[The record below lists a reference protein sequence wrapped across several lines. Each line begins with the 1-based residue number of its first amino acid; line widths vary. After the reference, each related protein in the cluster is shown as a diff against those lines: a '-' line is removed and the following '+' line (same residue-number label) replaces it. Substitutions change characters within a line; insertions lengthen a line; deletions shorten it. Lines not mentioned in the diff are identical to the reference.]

1 MKGNPLISII
11 MPVYGVE
18 KYVAKAIESV
28 IVQNYSNWQ
37 LIIVNDGTKDHSRHI
52 AENYERKYSGKIK
65 IIDKENEG
73 VWVAR
78 NYGLR
83 FAEGELV
90 HFLDGDD
97 FIDANFYDELVEIMS
112 KSEYDYIITGYSV
125 DIYDIGG
132 RLSREIKCKV
142 PRLQAFT
149 TEYINGN
156 IATCT
161 KMFGYQWNKIYRKD
175 FISRNK
181 LAFNKLWYEDVEFEN
196 RVFKASLNFA
206 FVPGCGYHYCDY
218 KRECISRSFPSHLI
232 ESLAMR
238 TAIIDDS
245 LGILE
250 VEGTLREETVS
261 KVALLQYKQLLN
273 ALIINKIKTKPSHL
287 QAAFDNQVLYRA
299 VSKLRLDR
307 GRWFDRIVGFGIK
320 YKLKYVLIVLYRLKM
335 ALM

>member
-78 NYGLR
+78 NYGLQ

-161 KMFGYQWNKIYRKD
+161 KMFGYQ
-175 FISRNK
+175 
-181 LAFNKLWYEDVEFEN
+181 
-196 RVFKASLNFA
+196 KASLNFA